1 MCIRDRYAKAYAY
14 EIHATKSWN
23 RKEVAYEDIF
33 DSYTMDLNTF
43 KAGMNARPV
52 SYTHLPYTFLNAFDT
67 SSKYLLP
74 YSQVSSFVQKSKL
87 KDSVQSS
94 VTLT

>member
-1 MCIRDRYAKAYAY
+1 MLAYKINSSKNGLYAKAYAY

-43 KAGMNARPV
+43 EYR
-52 SYTHLPYTFLNAFDT
+52 YERT
-67 SSKYLLP
+67 S
-74 YSQVSSFVQKSKL
+74 V
-87 KDSVQSS
+87 
-94 VTLT
+94 